1 MKIPATGAAGFID
14 THNTELQTLAHAPGP
29 NGIPARYPTNRRGC
43 NHRVRPTTLLPALEE
58 APGKETLLT
67 MLPLL
72 PGDAYRLDAAPGE
85 PASAFG
91 VLPTPMPFEDIR
103 LAAV

>member
-1 MKIPATGAAGFID
+1 MLPVSS
-14 THNTELQTLAHAPGP
+14 TLITQSYRRLPTLPGP
-29 NGIPARYPTNRRGC
+29 TAYRHDTTNRRGC

-67 MLPLL
+67 MLPVL

>member
-1 MKIPATGAAGFID
+1 
-14 THNTELQTLAHAPGP
+14 
-29 NGIPARYPTNRRGC
+29 
-43 NHRVRPTTLLPALEE
+43 
-58 APGKETLLT
+58 
-67 MLPLL
+67 MLPVL